1 MNFFKKI
8 TRERERERDR
18 ETERERER
26 ERANHIDRNLI
37 PQPKTWAIKGE
48 KKIPTK
54 KQQIKDS

>member
-1 MNFFKKI
+1 MWGA
-8 TRERERERDR
+8 RERRDKR
-18 ETERERER
+18 GGERER